1 MEEEEEEV
9 QSDVNSSGDRQGT
22 YVSRERSL
30 LRGKGGSRRVSIE
43 DKKRVHSRKTRLLC
57 EPIYEFQLSCE
68 EVSKV
73 SEPVNRVSKRKHSEQ
88 V

>member
-1 MEEEEEEV
+1 MEEEEEEEEEEA

-43 DKKRVHSRKTRLLC
+43 DKKTR
-57 EPIYEFQLSCE
+57 PFPQNAFI
-68 EVSKV
+68 V
-73 SEPVNRVSKRKHSEQ
+73 
-88 V
+88 